1 MHAIDKEIG
10 EMSVFNQKEDR
21 FATDGADD
29 ENSKL
34 SGITSVQ

>member
-21 FATDGADD
+21 FAAEGGDD
-29 ENSKL
+29 EDSKF
-34 SGITSVQ
+34 SGITSV